1 MKRSGFTLIELVFV
15 IVILGILAAV
25 AVPRLA
31 GVQDDATIATE
42 ESGVGSIRAGIAGV
56 KAKITLASGT
66 TVNIPVV
73 KGDGTSATCVI
84 TKANADATG
93 ATNGNPNGLSA
104 VATTY
109 ATPTYTAAFVENT
122 LALVLDDPTNRKQWS
137 TKSDD
142 ATATNTEFVGPAS
155 NSLAAETAPTDNYKY
170 DKGGSWLYV
179 PTTGTVL
186 YRAGTTY

>member
-31 GVQDDATIATE
+31 GVQDDAMIATE

-66 TVNIPVV
+66 TANISVV
-73 KGDGTSATCVI
+73 DANGASQTCVI
-84 TKANADATG
+84 TKANTNATG
-93 ATNGNPNGLSA
+93 ASNGNPNALS
-104 VATTY
+104 VANDY
-109 ATPTYTAAFVENT
+109 LTPTYEQQFQAQT
-122 LALVLDDPTNRKQWS
+122 LALVLDDPTNRRQWA
-137 TKSDD
+137 TKAEGTS
-142 ATATNTEFVGPAS
+142 TEFVGPAS
-155 NSLAAETAPTDNYKY
+155 NSLAVEAAGTDNYKY

-179 PTTGTVL
+179 PATGTVL
-186 YRAGTTY
+186 YRATTTF